1 MWSTKNGYVGSN
13 LTRWI
18 LPEKLGGGARPA
30 SQNHYPVYDQNLPT
44 LYMACLRPAL
54 ELVQMFP
61 SSAQCSITIINIT
74 CEGHC

>member
-1 MWSTKNGYVGSN
+1 MWAVTY

-54 ELVQMFP
+54 ELVQIFP

-74 CEGHC
+74 CEGHCSWSY